1 MNHAYPVVTQ
11 GAEMLTAD
19 TITEAQIRELRD
31 EQRRE
36 GHQLN
41 AEICDTALGHLRGTR
56 GQVVS
61 FIGDEIKQARA
72 ICAKILNAR
81 VVR

>member
-1 MNHAYPVVTQ
+1 
-11 GAEMLTAD
+11 MLTAD
-19 TITEAQIRELRD
+19 TITDEQIRALRD

-41 AEICDTALGHLRGTR
+41 AEICDTALGNLRGVR

-61 FIGDEIKQARA
+61 FVGDEVREARTR
-72 ICAKILNAR
+72 CAEILNAR
-81 VVR
+81 AKESR